1 MKYLTE
7 EILKYRNDLAE
18 LNNFEGQNYSHISS
32 DTMMRWEENLKKE
45 KNNPSIQYYIKY
57 PIVYKLNN
65 EGFRTPDDFNSNDE
79 GNVFLGCSHTFGI
92 GHHLENVWSYKV
104 SNVIGDKF
112 WNLSMGG
119 TGVMTHFRIF
129 LAYYKKLKIKNVFHY
144 APMYSR
150 YEFIENKIPQFYIIS
165 NYNKEWVPKFG
176 TLMEDCLITKEQNE
190 INWIAYTN
198 AIRSLVNEI
207 GANYYLIEGET
218 GWHGRDDK
226 SLQARDIIHHTT
238 DYQHKIYQD
247 FLKIYDMDLYEK
259 YKDEQLPITDVKTYM
274 KKYYTSII

>member
-112 WNLSMGG
+112 WNLYMGG

-129 LAYYKKLKIKNVFHY
+129 LAYYKKLKIKKSYERIKLQLFHLCEQKQQFGNFSESQILKL
-144 APMYSR
+144 MKNLKNLLILEILINLKTELDSR
-150 YEFIENKIPQFYIIS
+150 K
-165 NYNKEWVPKFG
+165 
-176 TLMEDCLITKEQNE
+176 
-190 INWIAYTN
+190 
-198 AIRSLVNEI
+198 
-207 GANYYLIEGET
+207 
-218 GWHGRDDK
+218 
-226 SLQARDIIHHTT
+226 T
-238 DYQHKIYQD
+238 D
-247 FLKIYDMDLYEK
+247 FN
-259 YKDEQLPITDVKTYM
+259 
-274 KKYYTSII
+274 